1 MCEKMEER
9 VREEEKRRQK
19 WGEIEQAYL
28 RAKVWKNVALGLERG
43 VDDQV
48 STNFLNVPIVLLA
61 VLVSLRPSGVCTCT
75 VRL

>member
-1 MCEKMEER
+1 MHVYIYIYVRRITAMCEKMEER
-9 VREEEKRRQK
+9 VREEGKRREK

-48 STNFLNVPIVLLA
+48 STTIC
-61 VLVSLRPSGVCTCT
+61 S
-75 VRL
+75 